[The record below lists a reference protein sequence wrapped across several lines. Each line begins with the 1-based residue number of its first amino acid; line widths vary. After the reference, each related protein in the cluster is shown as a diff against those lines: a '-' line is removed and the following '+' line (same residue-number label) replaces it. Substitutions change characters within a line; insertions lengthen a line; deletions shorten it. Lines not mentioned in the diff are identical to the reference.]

1 MYLKLMWLKCNC
13 KVNLSSNK
21 PKRGGEISKWGKLT
35 CLIHPK
41 GKTKL
46 AENKN
51 KFIHNVKLKIVNN
64 AVLAKIREAELKANT
79 KILSWRTLND
89 LLICERLMWSV
100 NYIMYI
106 DSWIQSTASIHEFQN
121 ISLLKSVH
129 IPRKVLPK

>member
-1 MYLKLMWLKCNC
+1 M
-13 KVNLSSNK
+13 
-21 PKRGGEISKWGKLT
+21 

-79 KILSWRTLND
+79 KILS
-89 LLICERLMWSV
+89 
-100 NYIMYI
+100 
-106 DSWIQSTASIHEFQN
+106 
-121 ISLLKSVH
+121 
-129 IPRKVLPK
+129 